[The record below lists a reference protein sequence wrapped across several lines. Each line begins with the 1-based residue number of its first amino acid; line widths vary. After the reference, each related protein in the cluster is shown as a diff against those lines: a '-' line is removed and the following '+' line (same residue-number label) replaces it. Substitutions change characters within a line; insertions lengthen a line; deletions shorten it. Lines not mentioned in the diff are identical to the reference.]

1 MSEPEFQPD
10 QPEHSEKPDCW
21 CGPILLEIC
30 PECDP
35 FDGVDLDS
43 PEGERQV
50 KQAMCVR
57 VPMVGVQAR
66 RPKKSRGCWRCGE
79 YGLNMHTA
87 QELANL
93 GEAAGVTLVIHRQQ
107 KTSPATSAPGTEPCS
122 EPASAGRSRASCST
136 PSASATRAYP
146 EPAPPADGTPREP
159 EPSEPLS
166 P

>member
-87 QELANL
+87 QELADL

-107 KTSPATSAPGTEPCS
+107 KLTSAPGTESCS

-136 PSASATRAYP
+136 PSASATHACP

-159 EPSEPLS
+159 EPSEPPS